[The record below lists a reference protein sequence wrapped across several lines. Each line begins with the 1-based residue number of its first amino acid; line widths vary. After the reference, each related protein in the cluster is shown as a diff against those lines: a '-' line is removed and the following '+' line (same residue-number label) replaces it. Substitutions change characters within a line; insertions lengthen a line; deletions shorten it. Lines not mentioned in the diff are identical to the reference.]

1 MKNFAIILPVAVLA
15 LSAALV
21 FAAGMIDTKISASAS
36 GGTLDTYKG
45 LDLSLVTMK
54 KISFDAD
61 AFQRQMIPS
70 MAINQQANTKLEVM
84 GWAGI
89 VPFHSVTTSHGH
101 ELQYTCSH
109 VAAEHLECTGP
120 GKLDVRGWD
129 SSVKRWPVTVWFH
142 VNKATGKADYKAT
155 NPVTNETL
163 IEVHNM
169 TISKFWYRS
178 G

>member
-1 MKNFAIILPVAVLA
+1 MKKSAIILPVAVLA
-15 LSAALV
+15 LSAAFVL
-21 FAAGMIDTKISASAS
+21 AAGMIDTRISASAS
-36 GGTLDTYKG
+36 GGSLAKYKG

-54 KISFDAD
+54 KINFDVD

-70 MAINQQANTKLEVM
+70 MAISQQANTKLEVM

-89 VPFHSVTTSHGH
+89 VPFHSVTSSHGH
-101 ELQYTCSH
+101 ELQYTCTEFE
-109 VAAEHLECTGP
+109 AQHLECTGP
-120 GKLDVRGWD
+120 GKLDVRSWD
-129 SSVKRWPVTVWFH
+129 YSVKRWPVTVWFH

-155 NPVTNETL
+155 DPVTSETL
-163 IEVHNM
+163 IEVNNM